1 MLTTIRLFI
10 ARALVRLAVMAAAAD
25 KGAAIERAT
34 RPIWR
39 PGK

>member
-1 MLTTIRLFI
+1 MLTSLRSLI

-25 KGAAIERAT
+25 KGVAIEQAT

>member
-25 KGAAIERAT
+25 KGVAIEQAT